1 MEILV
6 IIGFLF
12 LALLIFVGGGLFGW
26 VLKGIGEIFGFLSQG
41 CSTSMGCLFWV
52 LAAVIF
58 ILAMAA

>member
-41 CSTSMGCLFWV
+41 CSTSLGCLIY
-52 LAAVIF
+52 VIIALF
-58 ILAMAA
+58 FLLAMVV